1 MKSRSK
7 YKHIFASTSMLF
19 RALHTIS
26 SQRYRLPVRR
36 YILDLFNI
44 ELDDAVVQR
53 LTEHAVKLRVKPTPG
68 DATTRV
74 SRAVSIVGRPVR
86 RHHISD
92 SDDESM
98 SDDEEPVDVKQY
110 PVIRTRPQSQIV
122 GFVDRANES

>member
-1 MKSRSK
+1 MKSRAK

-19 RALHTIS
+19 RALHAIS

-44 ELDDAVVQR
+44 ELDESIVKR
-53 LTEHAVKLRVKPTPG
+53 LAEHAVRLRVKSTPG
-68 DATTRV
+68 DATARV
-74 SRAVSIVGRPVR
+74 SRVVSIVGRPVR

-98 SDDEEPVDVKQY
+98 SEDEEPTDVKQH
-110 PVIRTRPQSQIV
+110 PVIKTRPQSTIA
-122 GFVDRANES
+122 GFVDKANES